1 MADKPPTPGVRIR
14 LVSHQLL
21 DPMPTSEKIRF
32 ILDEV
37 EAGKVLVLERGLQP
51 MEEAE
56 LIQATMAQI
65 QPDGFTGIEMQSY
78 GHEAP
83 TRLAR
88 LLKVGRKHQSRMT
101 VIGPAD
107 RVRNVHKDPHSITA
121 LIVAAGA

>member
-1 MADKPPTPGVRIR
+1 VTNPTTGVKIH

-37 EAGKVLVLERGLQP
+37 GAGKVLVLERGLQAL
-51 MEEAE
+51 EEAE
-56 LIQATMAQI
+56 LIAATMAQI

-78 GHEAP
+78 GQKPP
-83 TRLAR
+83 TANRFAR
-88 LLKVGRKHQSRMT
+88 LLQVGRKAQSRMT

-107 RVRNVHKDPHSITA
+107 RVKNVHKDPHSIQA

>member
-1 MADKPPTPGVRIR
+1 MTPGVKIR

-37 EAGKVLVLERGLQP
+37 EAGKVLVLERGLLP
-51 MEEAE
+51 TEEAE
-56 LIQATMAQI
+56 LIAATMAQI

-78 GHEAP
+78 GHETAS
-83 TRLAR
+83 RLAR
-88 LLKVGRKHQSRMT
+88 LLKIGRKSQSRMT

-107 RVRNVHKDPHSITA
+107 RVRNIHKDPHSVQA
-121 LIVAAGA
+121 LLVAAGA